1 MFLVIL
7 VLAVSF
13 FFLFV
18 CLFVL
23 FVLFI
28 CLGGGGVGEQYI
40 FRCFSTIQSIDSR
53 CNSTLILRLFG

>member
-23 FVLFI
+23 FVLFVW
-28 CLGGGGVGEQYI
+28 LGGGEQYM

-53 CNSTLILRLFG
+53 CNSTLILR

>member
-13 FFLFV
+13 FFS

-23 FVLFI
+23 FVLFV
-28 CLGGGGVGEQYI
+28 CLGGGLGGGAI
-40 FRCFSTIQSIDSR
+40 HFSLLLDHPI
-53 CNSTLILRLFG
+53 N

>member
-23 FVLFI
+23 FVLFV
-28 CLGGGGVGEQYI
+28 CLGGGLGGGEQYI

-53 CNSTLILRLFG
+53 CNSTLILR